1 MANCSRN
8 ENFDDRLRNIQSV
21 NFLSLPD
28 DSELED
34 PKEKKLVTKNVKSQ
48 EESKIPF
55 RGRSLEAGASASI
68 LLLPHS
74 PVRKLNREK
83 KDISYCHII
92 DAYRQESDHSA

>member
-34 PKEKKLVTKNVKSQ
+34 PKEKKLGTKHVKS
-48 EESKIPF
+48 
-55 RGRSLEAGASASI
+55 
-68 LLLPHS
+68 
-74 PVRKLNREK
+74 
-83 KDISYCHII
+83 
-92 DAYRQESDHSA
+92 